1 MIEKAVI
8 FVTTDRV
15 GICPE
20 AIYNQ
25 DKLPVWVSIR
35 KDLTRF
41 ELSRLFELYDL
52 DQAKDTD
59 RFWQKLVWY
68 IVDDILDWVENDKVI
83 QRNAHWP
90 YWDTDF
96 IR

>member
-25 DKLPVWVSIR
+25 DKLPV
-35 KDLTRF
+35 
-41 ELSRLFELYDL
+41 
-52 DQAKDTD
+52 
-59 RFWQKLVWY
+59 
-68 IVDDILDWVENDKVI
+68 
-83 QRNAHWP
+83 
-90 YWDTDF
+90 
-96 IR
+96 